1 MDALVDRYHENQ
13 VPQHRFSWYPA
24 LAMIPR
30 PEALARVEAALKR
43 SRVVAL
49 VGPRQCGKT
58 TLAGMVSGRPG
69 PVTAFDLED
78 PAIAAALEQ
87 PMAALQPLRGL
98 VVIDEVQRRPD
109 LFPVLRVLADRRPLP
124 SRFLLLG
131 SASPALL
138 RQASE
143 SLAGRIEVV
152 ELSGLTLA
160 EVGATEQERL
170 WLRGGLPLAYL
181 AEDDGESLIWRRQ
194 FIRTFLERD
203 VPQFGIR
210 VPSTTLLRFWTMLA
224 HYHAQTWNGAEL
236 ARSLGVG
243 ESAVRRYLD
252 LLESLFLVRVLQPW
266 HADVAK
272 RQVKAPKV
280 LLRDPG
286 LLHALLGVQTRLD
299 LLSHPKSGASWEGF
313 AIEQVLAAVR
323 PDEAYFW
330 ATHNGA
336 EVDLVLR
343 HRGRLFGVECKRTD
357 TPRVTPSIRSAL
369 ADLGLERV
377 AVIYPGS
384 HRLSLAARVEAIPLA
399 LLATPD
405 HGIG

>member
-1 MDALVDRYHENQ
+1 
-13 VPQHRFSWYPA
+13 
-24 LAMIPR
+24 MIPR
-30 PEALARVEAALKR
+30 PESLARVEAALMR

-58 TLAGMVSGRPG
+58 TLAGLLADRTPLA
-69 PVTAFDLED
+69 TTFDLED
-78 PAIAAALEQ
+78 PAVAGALEQ

-98 VVIDEVQRRPD
+98 VVIDEVQRRPE

-131 SASPALL
+131 SASPELL

-143 SLAGRIEVV
+143 SLAGRLEVV
-152 ELSGLTLA
+152 ELSGFSLA
-160 EVGATEQERL
+160 EVGAAEQERL

-181 AEDDGESLIWRRQ
+181 TEDDGESLIWRRQ

-203 VPQFGIR
+203 IPQFGIR
-210 VPSTTLLRFWTMLA
+210 VPSATLLRFWTMLA

-236 ARSLGVG
+236 ARSLGAGASV
-243 ESAVRRYLD
+243 VRRYLD

-266 HADVAK
+266 HANVAK

-299 LLSHPKSGASWEGF
+299 LLSHPKCGASWEGF
-313 AIEQVLAAVR
+313 AIEQTLAALR

-336 EVDLVLR
+336 EIDLVLR
-343 HRGRLFGVECKRTD
+343 HRGKLFGAECKRTD
-357 TPRVTPSIRSAL
+357 APRVTPSIRSAL

-377 AVIYPGS
+377 WVIYPGS
-384 HRLSLAARVEAIPLA
+384 HRLALADRVEAVPLA
-399 LLATPD
+399 ALASPD
-405 HGIG
+405 HGVGAGALLLARPGRRE